1 MSPLVVTLASQL
13 STLAAD
19 YDASAAELAREG
31 GSWALV
37 VAGELH
43 HDAAQLRAARD
54 TLAPDATPSTIAAA
68 AAIAHA
74 AAGKLERIAAS
85 DR

>member
-1 MSPLVVTLASQL
+1 MSPVVVALASQL

-19 YDASAAELAREG
+19 YVAAADSLVAGG
-31 GSWALV
+31 GSWARV
-37 VAGELH
+37 VAGELL
-43 HDAAQLRAARD
+43 HDAEQLRAARD
-54 TLAPDATPSTIAAA
+54 TLAPPASPSTIAAA

-74 AAGKLERIAAS
+74 ATQKLERINAS